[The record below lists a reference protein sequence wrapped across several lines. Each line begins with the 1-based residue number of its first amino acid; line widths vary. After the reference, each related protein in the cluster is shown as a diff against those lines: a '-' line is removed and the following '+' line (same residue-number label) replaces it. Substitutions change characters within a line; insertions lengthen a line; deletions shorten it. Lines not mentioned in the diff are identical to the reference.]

1 MKKLK
6 TSFSK
11 ISIALVSM
19 TILAT
24 GLWACSSDDTA
35 TSNNTTTEQTVMS
48 AKAMSAKERF
58 TFVEMLLPKEMLSYD
73 NEFDT
78 VIENVVYKSEEGEE
92 TEGQV
97 RLRIPHEGFKI
108 VSIEFSENLLEA
120 AKITEDYFIQ
130 NADLLLQAYGNPEED
145 KDKEPDPCCPKTHGE
160 RIKECY
166 EMEKGEG
173 RGWCVAGE
181 FIATI
186 GEALKGIFKR

>member
-11 ISIALVSM
+11 ISVALISI

-35 TSNNTTTEQTVMS
+35 TSNNTTTEQVVMS
-48 AKAMSAKERF
+48 AKESY

-78 VIENVVYKSEEGEE
+78 VVENVVYKSEEGEE

-145 KDKEPDPCCPKTHGE
+145 KDKEPDPCCPPTHGE
-160 RIKECY
+160 RIKYCY
-166 EMEKGEG
+166 DNFPKGEG

>member
-11 ISIALVSM
+11 ISVALVSM

-35 TSNNTTTEQTVMS
+35 TSNNTTNEQTVMS
-48 AKAMSAKERF
+48 AKERY

-145 KDKEPDPCCPKTHGE
+145 KDKEPDPCCLPTHGQ

>member
-11 ISIALVSM
+11 ISVALVSM

-48 AKAMSAKERF
+48 AKERF

-78 VIENVVYKSEEGEE
+78 VIENVVYKNEDGEE

-145 KDKEPDPCCPKTHGE
+145 KDKETDPCCPKTHGE
-160 RIKECY
+160 RIEKCY
-166 EMEKGEG
+166 KMEKGEG

>member
-11 ISIALVSM
+11 ISVALISI

-35 TSNNTTTEQTVMS
+35 TSNNTTTEQVV
-48 AKAMSAKERF
+48 MSAKERY

-78 VIENVVYKSEEGEE
+78 VVENVVYKSEEGEE

-145 KDKEPDPCCPKTHGE
+145 KDKEPDPCCPPTHGE
-160 RIKECY
+160 RIKYCY
-166 EMEKGEG
+166 DNFPKGEG

>member
-11 ISIALVSM
+11 ISLALTSTV
-19 TILAT
+19 ILAT

-35 TSNNTTTEQTVMS
+35 TSNNTTTEQVVMS
-48 AKAMSAKERF
+48 AKESY

-78 VIENVVYKSEEGEE
+78 VVENVVYKSEEGEE

-145 KDKEPDPCCPKTHGE
+145 KDKEPDPCCPPTHGE
-160 RIKECY
+160 RIKYCY
-166 EMEKGEG
+166 DNFPKGEG

>member
-11 ISIALVSM
+11 ISVALISI

-35 TSNNTTTEQTVMS
+35 KSNNTTTEQVVMS
-48 AKAMSAKERF
+48 AKESY

-78 VIENVVYKSEEGEE
+78 VVENVVYKSEEGEE

-145 KDKEPDPCCPKTHGE
+145 KDKEPDPCCPPTHGE
-160 RIKECY
+160 RIKYCY
-166 EMEKGEG
+166 DNFPKGEG